1 MDFASLS
8 DMQSIQGGLDPS
20 GATGG
25 FADNSDPSQGD
36 SDYTVT
42 GTPTEFRT
50 VQNYTQA
57 RGATNTNPFPDSI
70 FSRIFGAENVDYTN
84 ILGSD
89 GVAEVN
95 NLRFRQAT
103 GLPSLKTGQDYI
115 MGDYYIGQPTM
126 EGTVKETPRSGI
138 MGLVENI
145 PYLSTVTNLFG
156 RNRGLPEGSD
166 RFKELSEKAKENE
179 FSMEPLTN
187 LIKDGLGIFSLN
199 TGQKAMNEMANNV
212 DMINRT
218 FDMFGDRLDTKQIDD
233 FSQDGAEIPNFMT
246 NPIRK
251 NPMVETNFFQART

>member
-1 MDFASLS
+1 
-8 DMQSIQGGLDPS
+8 
-20 GATGG
+20 
-25 FADNSDPSQGD
+25 
-36 SDYTVT
+36 
-42 GTPTEFRT
+42 
-50 VQNYTQA
+50 
-57 RGATNTNPFPDSI
+57 
-70 FSRIFGAENVDYTN
+70 
-84 ILGSD
+84 
-89 GVAEVN
+89 
-95 NLRFRQAT
+95 
-103 GLPSLKTGQDYI
+103 
-115 MGDYYIGQPTM
+115 
-126 EGTVKETPRSGI
+126 

-212 DMINRT
+212 DMNNRT

-233 FSQDGAEIPNFMT
+233 FSQDGAEIPNVMT

-251 NPMVETNFFQART
+251 IPMVETNFFQART